1 MASGW
6 ICKLH
11 AFARKRGK
19 GKEMS
24 DKDKNILADKL
35 QNLADNWSNANS
47 NVFKNVK
54 DAKWNNM
61 ETFEWLW
68 NKYTNKPFDPA
79 EFPIDFKDVR
89 KFEAGLH
96 AYNELISKPKGLF
109 AQKFYTTRAALQN
122 VPELKR
128 FEQELINETGYFR
141 DYSNETNRQV
151 NDFLGDF
158 KKFSLEIGSKAG
170 ILKSLS
176 AFDSAGQKELRKV
189 QNEYDQ
195 YMKAWLGSKDR
206 SELNKLSKLMRENRK
221 KMRDFYQ
228 NGSGEAFEIV
238 NTVLQGENIDTI
250 KKRNGRSLSN
260 SEKTYLNNMLSNY
273 YNIRKN
279 GVTGLVKGL
288 QKIKQMA
295 RQKNLKWVDGT
306 VDRIN
311 GLIKAI
317 EFQHTVDE
325 NGKRIDSKDMQ
336 SEKDFLQL
344 GFKPNDRYASNGKV
358 KFSKHYMSQYTLGI
372 LQTVK
377 SLEQAV
383 HDNSLSVSK
392 KIEAEIDGWD
402 RIVNVAKPRS
412 PILNPIYD
420 NDPYFFLKKY
430 VSDVGIFNYKV
441 HVKSTFK
448 KSIDAVVNEHLN
460 PAKEEGRMDLVETA
474 EGMKKTLEDTYSEI
488 QHMDPN
494 MDSNVSNMMRMM
506 TSVTYFRLMGGN
518 IRSAARNATQRL
530 YELVEFGFKAKTE
543 ARSFYS
549 SHGSANDNKSMLD
562 RQLK

>member
-96 AYNELISKPKGLF
+96 AYNELISKPTGLF

-189 QNEYDQ
+189 QN
-195 YMKAWLGSKDR
+195 
-206 SELNKLSKLMRENRK
+206 
-221 KMRDFYQ
+221 
-228 NGSGEAFEIV
+228 
-238 NTVLQGENIDTI
+238 
-250 KKRNGRSLSN
+250 
-260 SEKTYLNNMLSNY
+260 
-273 YNIRKN
+273 
-279 GVTGLVKGL
+279 
-288 QKIKQMA
+288 
-295 RQKNLKWVDGT
+295 
-306 VDRIN
+306 
-311 GLIKAI
+311 
-317 EFQHTVDE
+317 
-325 NGKRIDSKDMQ
+325 
-336 SEKDFLQL
+336 
-344 GFKPNDRYASNGKV
+344 
-358 KFSKHYMSQYTLGI
+358 
-372 LQTVK
+372 
-377 SLEQAV
+377 
-383 HDNSLSVSK
+383 
-392 KIEAEIDGWD
+392 
-402 RIVNVAKPRS
+402 
-412 PILNPIYD
+412 
-420 NDPYFFLKKY
+420 
-430 VSDVGIFNYKV
+430 
-441 HVKSTFK
+441 
-448 KSIDAVVNEHLN
+448 
-460 PAKEEGRMDLVETA
+460 
-474 EGMKKTLEDTYSEI
+474 
-488 QHMDPN
+488 
-494 MDSNVSNMMRMM
+494 
-506 TSVTYFRLMGGN
+506 
-518 IRSAARNATQRL
+518 
-530 YELVEFGFKAKTE
+530 
-543 ARSFYS
+543 
-549 SHGSANDNKSMLD
+549 
-562 RQLK
+562 